1 MLDAWTRESEKG
13 PMAQYTRNTG
23 PAGTVFTVQLE
34 GEILVH
40 TGFAQGEL
48 TRAQVEERCSDVTSD

>member
-1 MLDAWTRESEKG
+1 MLDTWTRPSGKG

-23 PAGTVFTVQLE
+23 AAGTVFTVQLE

-48 TRAQVEERCSDVTSD
+48 THEEIEQRCMDVTD